1 MPIRLVRQSVAPVSI
16 RITPDFNTPTAS
28 VELAISLPLPDY
40 DLDEVE
46 KSTPRQIDEIL
57 VSQGFRDL
65 VDDARAALAVAIA
78 DSGLSIVQFTG
89 AICPTQGVFRPG
101 LWIVIREDGAAPGTA
116 ISAPAS
122 ERVAELA
129 DNLRGRFGLSE

>member
-1 MPIRLVRQSVAPVSI
+1 MSV
-16 RITPDFNTPTAS
+16 RITPDTNTPTTA
-28 VELAISLPLPDY
+28 VELAITLSLPDY

-65 VDDARAALAVAIA
+65 VDDARAALNLATA
-78 DSGLSIVQFTG
+78 DSGLAVVQFTG
-89 AICPTQGVFRPG
+89 AICPAQGLFRPG
-101 LWIVIREDGAAPGTA
+101 LWIVFQEEGAEHGVAM
-116 ISAPAS
+116 SAAAR

-129 DNLRGRFGLSE
+129 ELIRGRFGLSE